1 MRGKAHQD
9 SEKKRSTESRGGV
22 VPADPVMRLP
32 GDGAATILVVDDDPS
47 VRSFLRTI
55 LQRQGYGCV
64 EAANASEAR
73 LWLERNE
80 CDLMLCDIQM
90 PGESGLELVRR
101 VKGSHPDMAVIMV
114 TVIDDM
120 ETAREAL
127 SLDIY
132 GYLMKPVDG
141 SQILISVANAMRRR
155 ALELDRK
162 NLFANLEEVVRER
175 TLDLQEANHRL
186 KKREEELHTKALELQ
201 EMNSALKVLLK
212 RVEEDKRAIEEQV
225 RANVEKTIAPI
236 LDRLKKGRLGGIQR
250 SDVELLETCVREIVS
265 PFVMGLSSTYRNLTP
280 QEIQVADLI
289 KRGKS
294 TKEIAAT
301 LGLSV
306 NTIMSHRH
314 KIRTKLGLK
323 RQKQNLCSFLE
334 TLSNQ

>member
-1 MRGKAHQD
+1 MR
-9 SEKKRSTESRGGV
+9 S
-22 VPADPVMRLP
+22 LP

-47 VRSFLRTI
+47 VRSFLKTI

-64 EAANASEAR
+64 EAPNASEAR
-73 LWLERNE
+73 LWLERHE

-90 PGESGLELVRR
+90 PGESGLELVRHM
-101 VKGSHPDMAVIMV
+101 KTAHPDMAVIMV
-114 TVIDDM
+114 TVIDDL

-127 SLDIY
+127 SLNTY

-155 ALELDRK
+155 ALEMAQKTL
-162 NLFANLEEVVRER
+162 LENLEEVVRVR
-175 TLDLQEANHRL
+175 TLDLQKANRSL
-186 KKREEELHTKALELQ
+186 KRREKELQDKALELQ
-201 EMNSALKVLLK
+201 DMNSALKVLLM
-212 RVEEDKRAIEEQV
+212 RVEADKRALEEQV
-225 RANVEKTIAPI
+225 LANVEKTIIPI
-236 LDRLKKGRLGGIQR
+236 LDRLKKGRLGGSQR
-250 SDVELLETCVREIVS
+250 SDVELLETCVREIAS
-265 PFVMGLSSTYRNLTP
+265 PFVTALSSTYRNLTP

-306 NTIMSHRH
+306 NTVMSHRY

-334 TLSNQ
+334 TLSNQWYSFTEIALIKPHPHPPNVCR